1 MEEET
6 MLRKALFSAALGL
19 IALAFVVAGV
29 MAQGTSNQDGELQTP
44 RVNPL
49 VNVQPNMAA
58 ASVAQTVPVTLTLTI
73 PGPSGPLTVEVPVY
87 IALDI
92 RIGISPELTPTLAIT
107 PSVVTELE
115 SENEEEVAQ
124 SPTATPTTRAT
135 VTPTALPPTPTP
147 VPPEPADDEPA
158 DDEPAEVEPTAVP
171 LPTAT
176 PTTEPQTLAE
186 SPICPD
192 PRAVIASPGVGEV
205 LAGVINILGTATH
218 ENFFYYKVEYA
229 PGENVDPNDTFYYLA
244 DARVQVTGGLLT
256 SFNTAVLDNGA
267 YTFKLTVVDNSGN
280 FPPPCTVSVRI
291 EN

>member
-1 MEEET
+1 
-6 MLRKALFSAALGL
+6 MLRKVLLSAALSL
-19 IALAFVVAGV
+19 LALAFMVAGV
-29 MAQGTSNQDGELQTP
+29 VAQGTTNQDEEPETSP
-44 RVNPL
+44 VT
-49 VNVQPNMAA
+49 VQPNAAA
-58 ASVAQTVPVTLTLTI
+58 ASVVQIVPVTLTLTI
-73 PGPSGPLTVEVPVY
+73 PGPGGPLTVEVPVY
-87 IALDI
+87 LSLDI

-107 PSVVTELE
+107 PSVVTGV
-115 SENEEEVAQ
+115 ENETDGSEKAESDAVEVVAE
-124 SPTATPTTRAT
+124 SPTATPTAIPRA
-135 VTPTALPPTPTP
+135 TPTAPPPTATP
-147 VPPEPADDEPA
+147 LPAESEADEPNST
-158 DDEPAEVEPTAVP
+158 ELEPTAVP

-176 PTTEPQTLAE
+176 PTETTPSLAE

-192 PRAVIASPGVGEV
+192 PRAVITSPGVGEV
-205 LAGVINILGTATH
+205 LSGVINILGTASH

-256 SFNTAVLDNGA
+256 SFNTEVLDNGT